1 MSRSNYDKPFFVD
14 VGTSI
19 AVVRCQSN
27 RDVLDRFDHVRL
39 GKAGIEMAEKMCDR
53 MNAEVDMIVRQSEAY
68 RRTAEDALKRL
79 ALFREVASCPSRVLE
94 RNCDRYINLSDA
106 RAAYRAF
113 VYANREAGK
122 DSTPPGFGEWL
133 LQTASP
139 DGDGYKR
146 VAGVHTPEDREG
158 GSK

>member
-1 MSRSNYDKPFFVD
+1 MSRSNLDKPFYVD

-19 AVVRCQSN
+19 AAVRCQSN

-39 GKAGIEMAEKMCDR
+39 GKAGIEMAKKMCDR
-53 MNAEVDMIVRQSEAY
+53 MNAEVDRIVRQSEAY

-79 ALFREVASCPSRVLE
+79 ALFRDVASCPSRVLE

-113 VYANREAGK
+113 VCANREAWN
-122 DSTPPGFGEWL
+122 DSTPPEFGEWL
-133 LQTASP
+133 LRTASQ

-146 VAGVHTPEDREG
+146 VAGVHTPKDREG